1 MAEMWLT
8 WEGRPTASC
17 RTCVLRTRCKG
28 IRHDAGVP
36 YESLS
41 GARLCPMLY
50 VVIAAALLVVGITA
64 AVVGK
69 RHARRFQRQR
79 RIHVDR
85 FKLKRR
91 HAEIELEVF
100 GSPEIVA
107 AVQQYARDH
116 HVSIEAAARQAR
128 TYLREIVPKFNLLA
142 YYRFGAPFARAI
154 MHFLYRPVVERR
166 TLHEFNET
174 APKGAS
180 VVYIINHRSNADYV
194 LVAHMLFKF
203 VSLSYAVGEWA
214 RVWPLNHIFKW
225 FGGYFIR
232 RRYREPLYHA
242 VLSKFVQT
250 ITRHGVTQGVFLE
263 GGLTRDGAFQKP
275 KLGMLDYLVGAK
287 RGPGLEAPLFLI
299 PTAINYD
306 RVLEDR
312 NLTEELVGK
321 EDRATKADKLRNTM
335 DFLFRNLLR
344 SIVKRFKRY
353 GYAIVTFGT
362 PISVDDFVRA
372 HPEILDPG
380 FERRK
385 AALTELAELVM
396 GEISRS
402 IPVTPVTLVARIFA
416 DHRTPLT
423 NEEIVAGID
432 HYRELWH
439 DRVWLLREK
448 NGAEIWRAALPIM
461 ELRHLIEPAERW
473 RSDLFDGESVPVV
486 EEAWAWS
493 PRELMLRDYYANS
506 LLTFAEVK
514 QRGWPERK
522 PRRGA
527 SAEGEVVRV
536 SDGAPST

>member
-1 MAEMWLT
+1 M
-8 WEGRPTASC
+8 P
-17 RTCVLRTRCKG
+17 
-28 IRHDAGVP
+28 
-36 YESLS
+36 
-41 GARLCPMLY
+41 Y
-50 VVIAAALLVVGITA
+50 VVIAVALLIVAIIA
-64 AVVGK
+64 MVVGK
-69 RHARRFQRQR
+69 RHARRLQRKR
-79 RIHVDR
+79 RIHIDR

-100 GSPEIVA
+100 GGREIVA
-107 AVQQYARDH
+107 AVQQYAKEH
-116 HVSIEAAARQAR
+116 HVSIEAATRQAK

-154 MHFLYRPVVERR
+154 MQFLYRPVVERK

-174 APKGAS
+174 APRGAS

-275 KLGMLDYLVGAK
+275 KLGMLDYLVSAK
-287 RGPGLEAPLFLI
+287 RDPGFDTPLFLI

-312 NLTEELVGK
+312 SLTEELVGK
-321 EDRATKADKLRNTM
+321 EDRATKADKLQTTM

-362 PISVDDFVRA
+362 PISVDDFVRT
-372 HPEILDPG
+372 HPQILDAD
-380 FERRK
+380 FEVRK
-385 AALTELAELVM
+385 ESLTMLAERVM
-396 GEISRS
+396 EEISHS

-416 DHRTPLT
+416 EQRTPLT
-423 NEEIVAGID
+423 DSEIVAEID
-432 HYRELWH
+432 RYRELWR

-461 ELRHLIEPAERW
+461 ELRHLIEPAPRW
-473 RSDLFDGESVPVV
+473 RSDLFEGEGVPVV
-486 EEAWAWS
+486 EEAWQWS
-493 PRELMLRDYYANS
+493 ARELLLRDYYANA
-506 LLTFAEVK
+506 LLTFEEVK
-514 QRGWPERK
+514 RRGWPERK
-522 PRRGA
+522 ARAAARA
-527 SAEGEVVRV
+527 
-536 SDGAPST
+536 